1 MPLLLKMPFSFRAL
15 NGVNTCVNMWVFV
28 PLKVCQIFQVCQSVL
43 LRDSHFV
50 SITDLNLESMRRV
63 CVFPS
68 RASLNYVPYFF
79 LCGSNVQL
87 LLSSFPRLLLLVSGL
102 HPSSVL
108 VVRGL
113 GPIPFSAAAIQVRN
127 LKVVLGPFCC
137 SAGILNCFSLD
148 WSRPSN
154 IYSLMIH
161 LGVQWVQCVLL
172 SKVMQLVRAC

>member
-15 NGVNTCVNMWVFV
+15 NGVNTCVNMWVVV
-28 PLKVCQIFQVCQSVL
+28 PLKVCQIFEVCQSVL

-50 SITDLNLESMRRV
+50 SITDLNLDSMRRV
-63 CVFPS
+63 CVSFTRLIEL
-68 RASLNYVPYFF
+68 RALFLSLW
-79 LCGSNVQL
+79 LNVQL
-87 LLSSFPRLLLLVSGL
+87 LSSSFPRLLLLVSGL

-108 VVRGL
+108 LVRGL

-127 LKVVLGPFCC
+127 LKVGLGPFCC

-154 IYSLMIH
+154 IYSLMFH

-172 SKVMQLVRAC
+172 SKVM